1 MGLAGWQG
9 GRGGLLVLCPLFREG
24 LAYRSGLFNRR
35 EMPKIDG
42 KGEGALFWVISEID
56 PETDRVQ
63 FI

>member
-24 LAYRSGLFNRR
+24 LAYRSGSFNRR

-42 KGEGALFWVISEID
+42 KGEGQGEQAGGGGTVLGYLGNR
-56 PETDRVQ
+56 P
-63 FI
+63 